1 MSPEL
6 RKLSHLIKDI
16 QGLENELH
24 KYERQYRLRSE
35 GFYRL
40 AHHGK
45 LEQSPD
51 FLMWL
56 GVCETLRARKREY
69 RHLLKIEIAPIVTAL
84 NREAHNAQ
92 TIQVG

>member
-6 RKLSHLIKDI
+6 RKLSRLIKDM
-16 QGLENELH
+16 QQLESELH

-35 GFYRL
+35 DFYRL
-40 AHHGK
+40 AQSGK

-56 GVCETLRARKREY
+56 GVYETLRAREKEY
-69 RHLLKIEIAPIVTAL
+69 HRLLKTEITPIVTAL
-84 NREAHNAQ
+84 NREAKGAK
-92 TIQVG
+92 VAA